1 MSWCRLVGGW
11 MGPVPSD
18 SWCLEIKTIWPSFSS
33 SGFISPISELIYLC
47 CQTLMEC
54 HHVPASSLI
63 YPLTFYSVTPSPF
76 LILWWIFSQCT
87 SIKLHGTIRSAL
99 FCYLFFLDVNLSCF
113 NNVIFYGN
121 MFSCHI
127 QHQHFSLLSVWSI
140 MCNIVNAPGMFMAS
154 RLAWDLRI
162 REIFK
167 RAVGGGD
174 KYILQCLF
182 IG

>member
-1 MSWCRLVGGW
+1 MAQFAVHCIV
-11 MGPVPSD
+11 
-18 SWCLEIKTIWPSFSS
+18 
-33 SGFISPISELIYLC
+33 
-47 CQTLMEC
+47 
-54 HHVPASSLI
+54 
-63 YPLTFYSVTPSPF
+63 
-76 LILWWIFSQCT
+76 
-87 SIKLHGTIRSAL
+87 L
-99 FCYLFFLDVNLSCF
+99 FFVFLDVNLSCF

-167 RAVGGGD
+167 RAVGGWGV
-174 KYILQCLF
+174 YIYIYIQKTFVYNVYLF
-182 IG
+182 EKNELNVSVIIVQPEPAGVYKFRGFVHLRTLPSRSNRAEFLGLGLKFGILPEKSGGLACMLGGHSIKCSDYHWDHC